1 MLPDKSAEIVRY
13 CANTAGHSS
22 EMAARELE
30 RLDHATIRVYPDGK
44 QGALEADLELEQSG
58 SRCIAPEGWTAQR
71 E

>member
-1 MLPDKSAEIVRY
+1 
-13 CANTAGHSS
+13 
-22 EMAARELE
+22 MAARELE
-30 RLDHATIRVYPDGK
+30 RLDHATIRVDPDGK